1 VVTTLQKASYL
12 MVLRLIH
19 DCIETIVN
27 LNMKKWEFEDIYK
40 AFPDE
45 EQPSLPIS
53 EIMVRFH

>member
-1 VVTTLQKASYL
+1 